1 MFIFTKQED
10 NFELEI
16 GIVMNKVCSYLRG
29 DDPDNFGVFTTDGE
43 SYTVPIEEFGRFK
56 STVQEHIDHHVF

>member
-16 GIVMNKVCSYLRG
+16 GIILDKVCSYING
-29 DDPDNFGVFTTDGE
+29 DDPDNFGVFTTDAE
-43 SYTVPIEEFGRFK
+43 SFTVPIEEFDRFK
-56 STVQEHIDHHVF
+56 SAMQGHTDHHVF